1 MYKRGYNQQFFGGGN
16 PPRSPYEGEGKA
28 CPTLTIL
35 NVTGVL
41 CLRGS
46 PSTFKWPSNGVPRVA
61 VLETA
66 LIHYNIVERAAA
78 KPRDGG
84 LRMINIVQ
92 LVDPR

>member
-1 MYKRGYNQQFFGGGN
+1 
-16 PPRSPYEGEGKA
+16 
-28 CPTLTIL
+28 
-35 NVTGVL
+35 
-41 CLRGS
+41 
-46 PSTFKWPSNGVPRVA
+46 VA